1 VNRGESLKSHRD
13 IEAIGN
19 SGSEEIL
26 PLGIAI
32 RDIPVGKIRTVRWQR
47 TQGGPSVGRD
57 QAPSAFGASGNRHFQ
72 GQEDGEVPG
81 ENPDIIRAVRSE
93 GQVSKI

>member
-32 RDIPVGKIRTVRWQR
+32 RDIPARS
-47 TQGGPSVGRD
+47 GPSVGRGHV
-57 QAPSAFGASGNRHFQ
+57 AEIKRHRRLAHREI
-72 GQEDGEVPG
+72 GISRDKRTGK
-81 ENPDIIRAVRSE
+81 S
-93 GQVSKI
+93 QVKTPT